1 MYIVWIIP
9 TIMLFKTTKQTIV
22 WLPLFIGLM
31 TLSTLSNGQRNPPI
45 FQHNNVVC
53 LEQNDSKAKAM
64 VAKNLNRYALDKLY
78 DYDVTLDSAFRSELK
93 DSLSLMELNYLKNSK
108 AVQQNLKNQQETITT
123 LTSQENEIKTKYDKL
138 KRIAI
143 LSIASWLFLTLLFLQ
158 FKRRRVNKHSQELQ
172 KTTSRLKSVK
182 ENSLTATHTLNKF
195 KQNHT
200 TFLKLKDDA
209 DHLLSVVGTIENEFQ
224 NKDGWN
230 TETTLKV
237 QKMTSSIH
245 FENRIINAFNSQ
257 EDDFGLENETTDINK
272 ICEEYVEIV
281 LRGIKERE
289 PEYTISITKDFEKNL
304 PQLKVNQPAL
314 GNLLLNVMDN
324 AFLSVIE
331 KSKSG
336 IKGYQP
342 KISISTRILPR
353 FLQIRIKDNGM
364 GMTDVILEN
373 AFTEF
378 YSTRQNEAG
387 SGLGLSE
394 SKNNISVLNK
404 GEIKIESEKR
414 NSTDVYIKLFI

>member
-1 MYIVWIIP
+1 MIIP
-9 TIMLFKTTKQTIV
+9 EIMLFKTTKQTIV
-22 WLPLFIGLM
+22 WLPLLIRLL
-31 TLSTLSNGQRNPPI
+31 TLSALSNGQRNPPI
-45 FQHNNVVC
+45 FQVNNVVS
-53 LEQNDSKAKAM
+53 LEQNDNKAKAF

-78 DYDVTLDSAFRSELK
+78 DYDSTLDSAFRSELA
-93 DSLSLMELNYLKNSK
+93 DSLALMELNYLKNS
-108 AVQQNLKNQQETITT
+108 ASVQQNLKTQQETIAS
-123 LTSQENEIKTKYDKL
+123 LTSQESEIKIKYDKL

-143 LSIASWLFLTLLFLQ
+143 LSIASWLILTLLFLQ

-172 KTTSRLKSVK
+172 KTTSRLKSIK
-182 ENSLTATHTLNKF
+182 ENSLNATNTLNKF

-209 DHLLSVVGTIENEFQ
+209 DHLLSVVGTIEKEFQ

-230 TETTLKV
+230 SETTLKV
-237 QKMTSSIH
+237 QKITSSIH

-257 EDDFGLENETTDINK
+257 ENDFDLENEITDINK

-281 LRGIKERE
+281 LRGIQERE

-304 PQLKVNQPAL
+304 PNLKVNQAAL

-324 AFLSVIE
+324 AFLSIIE

-353 FLQIRIKDNGM
+353 FLQIRIKDNAM
-364 GMTDVILEN
+364 GMADDILEN
-373 AFTEF
+373 VFTEF
-378 YSTRQNEAG
+378 YSTRQNEEG

>member
-1 MYIVWIIP
+1 MVIP
-9 TIMLFKTTKQTIV
+9 EIMLFKTTKQTIV
-22 WLPLFIGLM
+22 WLPLLIRLL
-31 TLSTLSNGQRNPPI
+31 TLSALSNGQRNPPI
-45 FQHNNVVC
+45 FQVNNVVS
-53 LEQNDSKAKAM
+53 LEQNDNKAKAF

-78 DYDVTLDSAFRSELK
+78 DYDTTLDSAFRSELA
-93 DSLSLMELNYLKNSK
+93 DSLALMELNYLKNSTS
-108 AVQQNLKNQQETITT
+108 VQQNLKTQQETIAS
-123 LTSQENEIKTKYDKL
+123 LTSQESEIKVKYDKL

-143 LSIASWLFLTLLFLQ
+143 LSIASWLILTLLFLQ

-172 KTTSRLKSVK
+172 KTTSRLKSIK
-182 ENSLTATHTLNKF
+182 ENSLNATNTLNKF

-209 DHLLSVVGTIENEFQ
+209 DHLLSVVGTIEKEFQ

-230 TETTLKV
+230 SETTLKV
-237 QKMTSSIH
+237 QKITSSIH

-257 EDDFGLENETTDINK
+257 ENDFDLENEITDINK

-281 LRGIKERE
+281 LRGIRERE

-304 PQLKVNQPAL
+304 PNLKVNQAAL

-324 AFLSVIE
+324 AFLSIIE

-353 FLQIRIKDNGM
+353 FLQIRIKDNAM
-364 GMTDVILEN
+364 GMADDILEN
-373 AFTEF
+373 VFTEF
-378 YSTRQNEAG
+378 YSTRQNEEG

>member
-9 TIMLFKTTKQTIV
+9 DIMLFKTTKQTIV

-64 VAKNLNRYALDKLY
+64 VAKNLNRYALYKLY
-78 DYDVTLDSAFRSELK
+78 DYDVTLDSAFRSELT

-182 ENSLTATHTLNKF
+182 ENSLNATHTLNKF

-281 LRGIKERE
+281 LRGIRERE

-304 PQLKVNQPAL
+304 PHLKVNQPAL

-364 GMTDVILEN
+364 GMADDILEN

-378 YSTRQNEAG
+378 YSTRQNEDG

>member
-9 TIMLFKTTKQTIV
+9 DIMLFKTTKQTIV

-45 FQHNNVVC
+45 FQRNNVVC

-108 AVQQNLKNQQETITT
+108 AVQQNLKSQQETITT
-123 LTSQENEIKTKYDKL
+123 LTSQENKIKTKYDKL

-182 ENSLTATHTLNKF
+182 ENSLNATHTLNKF

-281 LRGIKERE
+281 LRGIRERE

-353 FLQIRIKDNGM
+353 FLQIRIKDNAM
-364 GMTDVILEN
+364 GMADDILEN
-373 AFTEF
+373 VFTEF
-378 YSTRQNEAG
+378 YSTRENEHG

>member
-64 VAKNLNRYALDKLY
+64 VAKNLNRYALYKLY
-78 DYDVTLDSAFRSELK
+78 DYDVTLDSAFRSELT

-182 ENSLTATHTLNKF
+182 ENSLNATHTLNKF

-230 TETTLKV
+230 IETTLKV

-289 PEYTISITKDFEKNL
+289 PEYNISITKDFEKNL

>member
-9 TIMLFKTTKQTIV
+9 DIMLFKTTKQTIV

-64 VAKNLNRYALDKLY
+64 VAKNLNRYALYKLY
-78 DYDVTLDSAFRSELK
+78 DYDVTLDSAFRGELR

-182 ENSLTATHTLNKF
+182 ENSLNATHTLNKF

-281 LRGIKERE
+281 LRGIRERE

-353 FLQIRIKDNGM
+353 FLQIRIKDNAM
-364 GMTDVILEN
+364 GMADDILEN

>member
-1 MYIVWIIP
+1 MYIVIIIP
-9 TIMLFKTTKQTIV
+9 DIMLFKTTKQTIV
-22 WLPLFIGLM
+22 WLPLLTGLLA
-31 TLSTLSNGQRNPPI
+31 LSTLSNGQRNPPI
-45 FQHNNVVC
+45 FQHNNLVN
-53 LEQNDSKAKAM
+53 LEQNDNKAKAF
-64 VAKNLNRYALDKLY
+64 VAKNLNRYALDQLY
-78 DYDVTLDSAFRSELK
+78 DYDITLDSAFRSELA
-93 DSLSLMELNYLKNSK
+93 DSLALMELNYLKNSK
-108 AVQQNLKNQQETITT
+108 AVQQNLKTQQETITS
-123 LTSQENEIKTKYDKL
+123 LTSQEKEIKIKYDKL

-143 LSIASWLFLTLLFLQ
+143 LSITFWLFLTLLFLQ

-182 ENSLTATHTLNKF
+182 ENALNATNTLNKF

-209 DHLLSVVGTIENEFQ
+209 DHLLSVVDTIENEFQ

-237 QKMTSSIH
+237 QKMTSSLH

-257 EDDFGLENETTDINK
+257 ENDFDLENETTDINK
-272 ICEEYVEIV
+272 LCEEYVEIV
-281 LRGIKERE
+281 LRGIRERE

-304 PQLKVNQPAL
+304 PNLKVNQPAL

-331 KSKSG
+331 KSKSR

-353 FLQIRIKDNGM
+353 FLQIRIKDNAM
-364 GMTDVILEN
+364 GMADDILEN
-373 AFTEF
+373 VFTEF
-378 YSTRQNEAG
+378 YSTRQNEEG

>member
-9 TIMLFKTTKQTIV
+9 TIMLLKTTKQTIV

-64 VAKNLNRYALDKLY
+64 VAKNLNRYALYKLY
-78 DYDVTLDSAFRSELK
+78 DYDVTLDSAFRSELT

-182 ENSLTATHTLNKF
+182 ENSLNATHTLNKF

-230 TETTLKV
+230 IETTLKV

-289 PEYTISITKDFEKNL
+289 PEYNISITKDFEKNL

>member
-1 MYIVWIIP
+1 MVIP
-9 TIMLFKTTKQTIV
+9 EIMLFKTTKQTIV
-22 WLPLFIGLM
+22 WLPLLIRLL
-31 TLSTLSNGQRNPPI
+31 TLSALSNGQRNPPI
-45 FQHNNVVC
+45 FQVNNVVS
-53 LEQNDSKAKAM
+53 LEQNDNKAKAF

-78 DYDVTLDSAFRSELK
+78 DYDTTLDSAFRSELA
-93 DSLSLMELNYLKNSK
+93 DSLALMELNYLKNSTS
-108 AVQQNLKNQQETITT
+108 VQQNLKTQQETIAS
-123 LTSQENEIKTKYDKL
+123 LTSQESEIKVKYDKL

-143 LSIASWLFLTLLFLQ
+143 LSIASWLILTLLFLQ

-172 KTTSRLKSVK
+172 KTTSRLKSIK
-182 ENSLTATHTLNKF
+182 ENSLNATNTLNKF

-209 DHLLSVVGTIENEFQ
+209 DHLLSVVGTIEKEFQ

-230 TETTLKV
+230 SETTLKV
-237 QKMTSSIH
+237 QKITSSIH

-257 EDDFGLENETTDINK
+257 ENDFDLENEITDINK

-281 LRGIKERE
+281 LRGIQERE

-304 PQLKVNQPAL
+304 PNLKVNQAAL

-324 AFLSVIE
+324 AFLSIIE

-353 FLQIRIKDNGM
+353 FLQIRIKDNAM
-364 GMTDVILEN
+364 GMADDILEN
-373 AFTEF
+373 VFTEF
-378 YSTRQNEAG
+378 YSTRQNEEG